1 MPLRCPSG
9 SGEAPHDHKSGV
21 RARAL
26 TDVRHGA
33 SGADSSV
40 TPEDVM
46 QRQRTQHHKPR
57 RARLGLLTPEQLLV
71 HRELELL
78 RVAGQPRPR
87 SRAAQRRHSLHMERR
102 ARKLDAAQRAYAA
115 AVA

>member
-1 MPLRCPSG
+1 MR
-9 SGEAPHDHKSGV
+9 
-21 RARAL
+21 
-26 TDVRHGA
+26 RH
-33 SGADSSV
+33 
-40 TPEDVM
+40 
-46 QRQRTQHHKPR
+46 RTQQHKRR

-87 SRAAQRRHSLHMERR
+87 SRAAQRRHSLHLERR
-102 ARKLDAAQRAYAA
+102 ARKLEAAQRDYAA